1 MAMRIAEN
9 MKYSTAVSSMF
20 NVQNQYNS
28 ILEKM
33 ASLKRINR
41 ISDDP
46 LGVTMLLD
54 FRQAGASIDQYQRNI
69 DNTGGWLSLTESKL
83 SSVGDLLTKA
93 TELAIGQGTAT
104 ASAESRRIAAE
115 NVQQLKEEMLSLAN
129 SKYAGR
135 YLFAGSRMDIDPFS
149 SASQTARIDAPTSA
163 SANSFDGTVAAGGS
177 YTGTTNKTYA
187 LKIVTGGTLNDAT
200 YQVSSDGGKT
210 WGAELDDL
218 NTGTVTLSEG
228 VSLSFNDNGANPLV
242 AEDLFYVHAY
252 GGGYYNGNND
262 DLILDIGKGAAVA
275 YNVTGEAVFT
285 DSNGAGTDIFESLDE
300 LKTALANNDQQ
311 GILAQ
316 VDRLKDAQ
324 EQANLYVS
332 KVGATMNRLELAK
345 SNLQDFS
352 QKLVELT
359 SNTEDADVAGLA
371 TSLAMK
377 EIALKATYVTASK
390 IGGNT
395 ILDFIK

>member
-1 MAMRIAEN
+1 
-9 MKYSTAVSSMF
+9 MF

-33 ASLKRINR
+33 ASQKRINR

-46 LGVTMLLD
+46 LGMTMLLD

-69 DNTGGWLSLTESKL
+69 DNTSGWLSSTESKL
-83 SSVGDLLTKA
+83 SIVGDLLTKA
-93 TELAIGQGTAT
+93 TELAVGQGTAT
-104 ASAESRRIAAE
+104 VSAESRRVAAE
-115 NVQQLKEEMLSLAN
+115 SVQQLKEEMLSLAN

-149 SASQTARIDAPTSA
+149 STSQPARIDVPTSA

-187 LKIVTGGTLNDAT
+187 LKIVTGGILNDAT

-218 NTGTVTLSEG
+218 NTGTVTLSDG
-228 VSLSFNDNGANPLV
+228 ISLTFNDNGTNHLA
-242 AEDLFYVHAY
+242 AEDLFHVHAY

-262 DLILDIGKGAAVA
+262 DLILDIGRGASVA

-285 DSNGAGTDIFESLDE
+285 GSNGAGTDIFESLDE

-316 VDRLKDAQ
+316 VDRLKDAR
-324 EQANLYVS
+324 EQANFYVS
-332 KVGATMNRLELAK
+332 KVGTTMNRLELAK
-345 SNLQDFS
+345 NNLQDFS

-390 IGGNT
+390 IGSNT

>member
-1 MAMRIAEN
+1 MAMRITEN
-9 MKYSTAVSSMF
+9 MKYSTSVSSMF

-33 ASLKRINR
+33 ASQKRINR

-46 LGVTMLLD
+46 LGMTMLLD

-69 DNTGGWLSLTESKL
+69 DNTSGWLSSTESKL
-83 SSVGDLLTKA
+83 SIVGDLLTKA
-93 TELAIGQGTAT
+93 TELAVGQGTAT
-104 ASAESRRIAAE
+104 VSAESRRVAAE
-115 NVQQLKEEMLSLAN
+115 SVQQLKEEMLSLAN

-149 SASQTARIDAPTSA
+149 STSQPARIDVPTSA

-187 LKIVTGGTLNDAT
+187 LKIVTGGILNDAT

-218 NTGTVTLSEG
+218 NTGTVTLSDG
-228 VSLSFNDNGANPLV
+228 ISLTFNDNGTNHLA
-242 AEDLFYVHAY
+242 AEDLFHVHAY

-262 DLILDIGKGAAVA
+262 DLILDIGRGASVA

-285 DSNGAGTDIFESLDE
+285 GSNGAGTDIFESLDE

-316 VDRLKDAQ
+316 VDRLKDAR
-324 EQANLYVS
+324 EQANFYVS
-332 KVGATMNRLELAK
+332 KVGTTMNRLELAK
-345 SNLQDFS
+345 NNLQDFS

-390 IGGNT
+390 IGSNT

>member
-1 MAMRIAEN
+1 MAMRITEN
-9 MKYSTAVSSMF
+9 MKFSNAVASMF
-20 NVQNQYNS
+20 NVQSQYNS
-28 ILEKM
+28 MLEKM
-33 ASLKRINR
+33 ASQKRINR

-46 LGVTMLLD
+46 LGMTILLD

-69 DNTGGWLSLTESKL
+69 DNTSGWLSLTESKL
-83 SSVGDLLTKA
+83 SSVGGLLTKA
-93 TELAIGQGTAT
+93 MELAIGQGTAT
-104 ASAESRRIAAE
+104 ASAETRRISAE

-129 SKYAGR
+129 SKYGNR
-135 YLFAGSRMDIDPFS
+135 YLFAGSRMDIAPFS
-149 SASQTARIDAPTSA
+149 SASQSARIDVPTSA

-177 YTGTTNKTYA
+177 YTGTTNKTHA
-187 LKIVTGGTLNDAT
+187 LKIVNGGTLNNAT

-218 NTGTVTLSEG
+218 DTGTVNLSDG
-228 VSLSFNDNGANPLV
+228 VSLSFNDNGTNPL
-242 AEDLFYVHAY
+242 AAGDLFYVHAY
-252 GGGYYNGNND
+252 GEGYYNGNND

-275 YNVTGEAVFT
+275 YNVTGDAVFT
-285 DSNGAGTDIFESLDE
+285 GSNGAGTDIFKLLDE
-300 LKTALANNDQQ
+300 LKTALVNNDQQ

-316 VDRLKDAQ
+316 MDKLKDAR
-324 EQANLYVS
+324 EQANFYIS

-359 SNTEDADVAGLA
+359 SNTEDADIAEIA
-371 TSLAMK
+371 TSLAMR
-377 EIALKATYVTASK
+377 EIALKASYATASK